1 MNRLET
7 TDFLFTKIKKLY
19 PNFIRPDELD
29 IDVWADV
36 LNGFSQTEILNALKA
51 YRATEQYDKAPTPG
65 LFKQYLSEEGKNQA
79 SSQSKA
85 LKAYHDLKQFPC
97 PRLTPEQNEM
107 ALLRTIYRVYGVC
120 LNGFK
125 PEGNAADEMSTC
137 PELSIWALRGR
148 KEAPGLI
155 RDAFGKMAR
164 AFLERYPE
172 LERTSVHL
180 LCQNMRGSGW
190 WDIRIEEFM

>member
-36 LNGFSQTEILNALKA
+36 LKGFSQTEILNALKA

-65 LFKQYLSEEGKNQA
+65 LFKHYLSEEGKNQA

-85 LKAYHDLKQFPC
+85 MKAYHDLKQFPC

-120 LNGFK
+120 LNGFD
-125 PEGNAADEMSTC
+125 PVTQ
-137 PELSIWALRGR
+137 
-148 KEAPGLI
+148 
-155 RDAFGKMAR
+155 
-164 AFLERYPE
+164 LE
-172 LERTSVHL
+172 V
-180 LCQNMRGSGW
+180 C
-190 WDIRIEEFM
+190 